1 MGLFSPYRNSEPTPA
16 QNPATPPASA
26 GSRPAG
32 KDRATPTRREAEQAR
47 RQRLNPQLTKKEA
60 RLKARAGREAETRKR
75 ASAFDNVPARVL
87 MRDHVDSRFNLAEWS
102 MPTLMILLALSLVV
116 SPMVPMLVEPTLYA
130 TWAFMALVVVDIFVM
145 WRQFK
150 KLAAERIPNEP
161 LKGMLYYGFNR
172 ALSLRRFR
180 LPLPRIKRGE
190 SF

>member
-1 MGLFSPYRNSEPTPA
+1 MGLFSPYKNSEPTPD
-16 QNPATPPASA
+16 PVTPPASPGA
-26 GSRPAG
+26 KPAG
-32 KDRATPTRREAEQAR
+32 KERATPTRREAEQAR

-60 RLKARAGREAETRKR
+60 RLKARTQREVETRKR
-75 ASAFDNVPARVL
+75 TAGFDNVPARAL
-87 MRDHVDSRFNLAEWS
+87 MRDHVDARFNVAEWS
-102 MPTLMILLALSLVV
+102 MPTLMVLLALSLIV
-116 SPMVPMLVEPTLYA
+116 SPMMPMLVEPTLYA
-130 TWAFMALVVVDIFVM
+130 TWAFMALVVVDIFVL

-180 LPLPRIKRGE
+180 LPLPRVKRGD